1 MLLQGFAQITFIITS
16 MKEYDLDHMVKG
28 WFVGDFTPTVIK
40 SQEFEVA
47 VKHYKKG
54 DYEPSHY
61 HKIATEVTVICS
73 GSVKMNGKEHQAGS
87 IIVIEPNEDTDFFA
101 LEDTITCV
109 VKTPSAKSDK
119 YNI

>member
-54 DYEPSHY
+54 DYEPSH
-61 HKIATEVTVICS
+61 
-73 GSVKMNGKEHQAGS
+73 
-87 IIVIEPNEDTDFFA
+87 
-101 LEDTITCV
+101 
-109 VKTPSAKSDK
+109 
-119 YNI
+119 